1 MKQLVGR
8 FGDRFFLTLKQL
20 GEMGLLLNETLR
32 FLLQDPPHRKLI
44 FRQMYFIG
52 VMSLPVVLITGAFT
66 GAVLAVQTY
75 YQFHKLT
82 MESAVGIIV
91 GLSMT
96 NELGPVLTSVM
107 VAGRVGAAI
116 AAELGT
122 MRVTEQIDALKSL
135 ATNPVQYLILPRFI
149 ACVTLIPLLTVL
161 SIFVGIIGG
170 YVVGVEMKG
179 INATFFIENMLDFTT
194 STDLVNGITKSI
206 YFSGVI
212 ALVSCFKGFNCSV
225 GAEGVG
231 RATTEAVVL
240 SCITILILDFFLT
253 VLLF

>member
-1 MKQLVGR
+1 MKQLAHR
-8 FGDRFFLTLKQL
+8 FGNRFFLTLNQL
-20 GEMGLLLNETLR
+20 GQIGYLFRDTIR
-32 FLLQDPPHRKLI
+32 FLLQDPPKGKQV

-135 ATNPVQYLILPRFI
+135 ATNPVQYLIVPRFI
-149 ACVTLIPLLTVL
+149 ACVTLIPLLTVF
-161 SIFVGIIGG
+161 SIFVGILGG

-179 INATFFIENMLDFTT
+179 INSTFFIENMLDFTT
-194 STDLVNGITKSI
+194 STDLINGITKSI

-212 ALVSCFKGFNCSV
+212 AIISCFKGFSCAE

>member
-8 FGDRFFLTLKQL
+8 IGDRFFLTLKQL

-32 FLLQDPPHRKLI
+32 FLLQDPPQAKLI

-149 ACVTLIPLLTVL
+149 ACVTLIPLLTVF

-194 STDLVNGITKSI
+194 STDLFNGITKSI

-212 ALVSCFKGFNCSV
+212 ALVSCFKGFNCSQ